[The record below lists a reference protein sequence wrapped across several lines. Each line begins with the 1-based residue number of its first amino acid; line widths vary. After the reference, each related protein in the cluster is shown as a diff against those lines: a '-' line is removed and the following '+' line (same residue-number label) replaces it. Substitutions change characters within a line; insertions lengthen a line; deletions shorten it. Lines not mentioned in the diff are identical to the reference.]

1 MSRKKKKISFTPWE
15 KLEASLSDEKAVFHC
30 IANCEISSYSTMYA
44 PERVVV
50 STGDIAKKCLWS
62 KYRTRK
68 AIKGLVEKGLIER
81 ASCGCPAVVS
91 YGEYT
96 ELVCEARPP
105 MNGFAITKQGFQSEE
120 WKNIYD
126 MWCRSMEELANMP
139 LDESE
144 DKE

>member
-1 MSRKKKKISFTPWE
+1 MVEKIS
-15 KLEASLSDEKAVFHC
+15 DEIAVFQC
-30 IANCEISSYSTMYA
+30 IANCEVSSYTTTYS

-50 STGDIAKKCLWS
+50 STGDIAKMNQWT

-105 MNGFAITKQGFQSEE
+105 MNGYAITKKGFQNEM

-126 MWCRSMEELANMP
+126 LWCRSMEEWANEP
-139 LDESE
+139 WA
-144 DKE
+144 DKEQEDGNNN